1 METKKQAKPKTKK
14 EAQEHMHAPGM
25 LSETVHKLDKVLSL
39 QQKRE
44 AAFNR
49 WPLLF
54 TLLGA
59 FGLVATFYGFEGV
72 MDQTGL
78 SENPVILLGI
88 GIVVLIFTGTLY
100 KKLGN

>member
-1 METKKQAKPKTKK
+1 MPKKTTHYLTSKTEHTAHLVEKLV
-14 EAQEHMHAPGM
+14 QE
-25 LSETVHKLDKVLSL
+25 
-39 QQKRE
+39 KRK

-78 SENPVILLGI
+78 SENPWILLALGI
-88 GIVVLIFTGTLY
+88 GVLIFTGSLY
-100 KKLGN
+100 KKLGD